1 MGKNLPHPPLKKAR
15 KEGRK
20 EEEGAISP
28 KPKLLAHAHKP
39 KRRAADAHA
48 LTPAVG
54 GRKAAL
60 CQPVSPSAGDRRR
73 GGAPLSPSRK
83 NGGREGHGALKKK
96 KRGEGRLDLPPLCP
110 PSFSSSSFSVVRRE

>member
-54 GRKAAL
+54 GRKAAAL
-60 CQPVSPSAGDRRR
+60 CQPVRLSAEDRRR
-73 GGAPLSPSRK
+73 RRSAPFAFAEERREGGTRGFEEKEKGGGAARSPSP
-83 NGGREGHGALKKK
+83 
-96 KRGEGRLDLPPLCP
+96 LPSLLFFLLF
-110 PSFSSSSFSVVRRE
+110 FSSA